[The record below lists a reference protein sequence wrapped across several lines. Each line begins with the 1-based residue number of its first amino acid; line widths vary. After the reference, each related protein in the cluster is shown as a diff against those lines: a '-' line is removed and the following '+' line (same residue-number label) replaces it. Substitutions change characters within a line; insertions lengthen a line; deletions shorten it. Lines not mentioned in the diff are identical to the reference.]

1 MLKKDV
7 LDYIMNTPYNT
18 NRAVL
23 SGMLDA
29 FLESGESE
37 ETEDL
42 EEYLVESITIT
53 NDSSSTQVSIN
64 YPTVTNNKIVMN
76 ALARVGAGETI
87 TINTFQYAQPYVYS
101 PVRLTFSEPD
111 DVMYSNE
118 HSLRWYP
125 DQGGAVTSVYGYYL
139 RTKGTEGSIH
149 VAADL

>member
-1 MLKKDV
+1 MTKEEILNYVSK
-7 LDYIMNTPYNT
+7 TPYNT

-29 FLESGESE
+29 ITEGEE
-37 ETEDL
+37 IEDL
-42 EEYLVESITIT
+42 EKYLVESITIT
-53 NDSSSTQVSIN
+53 NDSPSTQVSVN

-76 ALARVGAGETI
+76 KLIRIGAGETI
-87 TINTFQYAQPYVYS
+87 TINTFQYAEPYVYS

-111 DVMYSNE
+111 NIMYSNE